1 MEFLFEKSLMGFC
14 THSIKI
20 VKTIGLILSFLATFL
35 LADLVAENTHDPE
48 EIKAKVAYVKIP
60 QLEDLENNPVYI
72 GQIIGVTYEL
82 LLFDAEFL
90 EAKIKDELDKTQI
103 ELLSKMPKWKKV
115 EKELFRATYYY
126 KIKGVKASIPPLEVS
141 AFSNKDKYIDYSIA
155 PKVTLQVTDLSKNSR
170 YANVM
175 AKDLQVLQY
184 KTKDYDDKNNIL
196 VVELAFKEANWE
208 DFHIKE
214 AIKQGFD
221 NASLNQIKAKEGS
234 VFYYC
239 VLPKTIQ
246 NLSFDYFSLSNRQFK
261 TLSFSTIP
269 TQDTTGIQSDLI
281 PKNNFLVFSNVALLA
296 LCVFF
301 LVLFFLVLFF
311 IFGRK
316 LIFLGLG
323 ILCLGFVLYHLL
335 FTQKSA
341 LLLAHK
347 KIRIL
352 PTQNS
357 TILGLSKNEMPI
369 KIVGSHGDYYK
380 ILTPHEQ
387 IGWVK
392 KDEVK

>member
-1 MEFLFEKSLMGFC
+1 MGFLFEKSLMSFFA
-14 THSIKI
+14 HPIKI
-20 VKTIGLILSFLATFL
+20 LKIISLILSFLVSF
-35 LADLVAENTHDPE
+35 LVAENANEPE

-72 GQIIGVTYEL
+72 GQIIGVTYDL

-90 EAKIKDELDKTQI
+90 EAKIKDGLDKTQI

-126 KIKGVKASIPPLEVS
+126 KIKGVKASIPSLEVS

-155 PKVTLQVTDLSKNSR
+155 PKVTLQVTDLSKNPR

-214 AIKQGFD
+214 ALKQGFD

-239 VLPKTIQ
+239 VLPKTLQ

-301 LVLFFLVLFF
+301 LVLFF

-323 ILCLGFVLYHLL
+323 ILCLGFVLYYLL

-341 LLLAHK
+341 ILLAHK

-369 KIVGSHGDYYK
+369 KILGSHDDYYK

>member
-1 MEFLFEKSLMGFC
+1 MGFLFEKSLMSFC
-14 THSIKI
+14 AHSIKI
-20 VKTIGLILSFLATFL
+20 IKVIGLILSFLAAF
-35 LADLVAENTHDPE
+35 LVAEDAHEPE

-60 QLEDLENNPVYI
+60 QLEDLENTPVYI
-72 GQIIGVTYEL
+72 GQTIGVTYDL

-90 EAKIKDELDKTQI
+90 EAKIKDGLDKTQI
-103 ELLSKMPKWKKV
+103 ELLNKMPKWKKV

-126 KIKGVKASIPPLEVS
+126 KIKGVKAIIPSLEVS
-141 AFSNKDKYIDYSIA
+141 AFSNKDKYIDHSIA
-155 PKVTLQVTDLSKNSR
+155 PKVALQVTDLSKNPR
-170 YANVM
+170 YAKIM
-175 AKDLQVLQY
+175 AKDLQVVQY

-196 VVELAFKEANWE
+196 VMELAFKEATWE

-239 VLPKTIQ
+239 VLPKTLQ

-261 TLSFSTIP
+261 TLSFSAIP

-301 LVLFFLVLFF
+301 LVLFF
-311 IFGRK
+311 IFGHK

-323 ILCLGFVLYHLL
+323 ILCLGFVLYNLL

-357 TILGLSKNEMPI
+357 TILGLSKDEMPI
-369 KIVGSHGDYYK
+369 KILGSHDDYYK

>member
-1 MEFLFEKSLMGFC
+1 MTFC

-20 VKTIGLILSFLATFL
+20 VKTIGLILSLLATFL
-35 LADLVAENTHDPE
+35 VADLVAENAHEPE
-48 EIKAKVAYVKIP
+48 EIKAKVVYVKIP
-60 QLEDLENNPVYI
+60 RLEDLENNPVYI
-72 GQIIGVTYEL
+72 GQIIGVTYDL

-103 ELLSKMPKWKKV
+103 ELLNKMPKWKKV

-126 KIKGVKASIPPLEVS
+126 KIKGIKASIPPLEVS

-155 PKVTLQVTDLSKNSR
+155 PKVTLQVTDLSKNPR

-196 VVELAFKEANWE
+196 VVELAFKEATWE

-214 AIKQGFD
+214 ALKQGFD

-281 PKNNFLVFSNVALLA
+281 PKNNFLVFSNVVLLA

-301 LVLFFLVLFF
+301 LVLFF
-311 IFGRK
+311 IFGCK
-316 LIFLGLG
+316 LIFLLLG
-323 ILCLGFVLYHLL
+323 ILCLGFVLYNLL

-369 KIVGSHGDYYK
+369 KILGSHDDYYK

>member
-1 MEFLFEKSLMGFC
+1 MTFC
-14 THSIKI
+14 TRSIKI
-20 VKTIGLILSFLATFL
+20 VKTIGLILSLLATF
-35 LADLVAENTHDPE
+35 LVAENTHDPE
-48 EIKAKVAYVKIP
+48 EIKAKVVYVKIP
-60 QLEDLENNPVYI
+60 RLEDLENNPVYI
-72 GQIIGVTYEL
+72 GQTIGVTYDL

-155 PKVTLQVTDLSKNSR
+155 PKVTLQVTDLSKNPR

-196 VVELAFKEANWE
+196 VVELAFKEATWE

-214 AIKQGFD
+214 ALKQGFD

-246 NLSFDYFSLSNRQFK
+246 NLSFDYFSLSNKQFK

-301 LVLFFLVLFF
+301 LVLFF

-316 LIFLGLG
+316 LIFLRLG

-369 KIVGSHGDYYK
+369 KILGSHDDYYK

>member
-1 MEFLFEKSLMGFC
+1 MGFLFEKSLMSFC
-14 THSIKI
+14 AHSIKI
-20 VKTIGLILSFLATFL
+20 LKIISLILSL
-35 LADLVAENTHDPE
+35 LVAFLVAEDAHEPE

-60 QLEDLENNPVYI
+60 QLEDLENTPVYI
-72 GQIIGVTYEL
+72 GQTIGVTYDL

-90 EAKIKDELDKTQI
+90 EAKIKDGLDKTQI

-126 KIKGVKASIPPLEVS
+126 KIKGIKAIIPSLEVS

-155 PKVTLQVTDLSKNSR
+155 PKVALQVTDLSKNPR

-175 AKDLQVLQY
+175 AKDLQVVQY

-196 VVELAFKEANWE
+196 VMELAFKEATWE

-239 VLPKTIQ
+239 VLPKTLQ

-261 TLSFSTIP
+261 TLSFSAIP

-301 LVLFFLVLFF
+301 LVLFF

-323 ILCLGFVLYHLL
+323 ILCLGFVLYNLL

-357 TILGLSKNEMPI
+357 TILGLSRDEMPI
-369 KIVGSHGDYYK
+369 KILGSHDDYYK

>member
-1 MEFLFEKSLMGFC
+1 MGFLFEKSLMSFC
-14 THSIKI
+14 AHSIKI
-20 VKTIGLILSFLATFL
+20 IKVIGLILSFLAAF
-35 LADLVAENTHDPE
+35 LVAEDAHEPE

-72 GQIIGVTYEL
+72 GQIIGVTYDL

-90 EAKIKDELDKTQI
+90 EAKIKDGLDKTQI

-126 KIKGVKASIPPLEVS
+126 KIKGIRASIPSLEVS
-141 AFSNKDKYIDYSIA
+141 AFSNKDKYIDHSIA
-155 PKVTLQVTDLSKNSR
+155 PKVALQVTDLSKNPR

-175 AKDLQVLQY
+175 AKDLQVVQY

-196 VVELAFKEANWE
+196 VMEIAFKEATWE
-208 DFHIKE
+208 DFRIKE

-239 VLPKTIQ
+239 VLPKTLQ

-261 TLSFSTIP
+261 TLSFSAIP

-301 LVLFFLVLFF
+301 LVLFF

-323 ILCLGFVLYHLL
+323 ILCLGFVLYNLL

-357 TILGLSKNEMPI
+357 TILGLSKDEMPI
-369 KIVGSHGDYYK
+369 KILGSHDDYYK

>member
-1 MEFLFEKSLMGFC
+1 MGFLFEKSLMSFC
-14 THSIKI
+14 AHSIKI
-20 VKTIGLILSFLATFL
+20 LKIISLILSL
-35 LADLVAENTHDPE
+35 LAAFLVAEDAHEPE

-72 GQIIGVTYEL
+72 GQTIGVTYDL

-90 EAKIKDELDKTQI
+90 EAKIKDGLDKTQI
-103 ELLSKMPKWKKV
+103 ELLNKMPKWKKV

-126 KIKGVKASIPPLEVS
+126 KIKGVKAIIPSLEVS
-141 AFSNKDKYIDYSIA
+141 AFSNKDKYIDHSIA
-155 PKVTLQVTDLSKNSR
+155 PKVALQVTDLSKNPR

-175 AKDLQVLQY
+175 AKDLQVVQY

-196 VVELAFKEANWE
+196 VMELAFKEANWE
-208 DFHIKE
+208 DFHVKE
-214 AIKQGFD
+214 ALKQGFD

-239 VLPKTIQ
+239 VLPKTLQ
-246 NLSFDYFSLSNRQFK
+246 SLSFDYFSLSNRQFK
-261 TLSFSTIP
+261 TLSFSAIP

-296 LCVFF
+296 LCV
-301 LVLFFLVLFF
+301 FFLVLFF

-369 KIVGSHGDYYK
+369 KILGSHDDYYK

>member
-1 MEFLFEKSLMGFC
+1 MGFLFEKSLMSFFA
-14 THSIKI
+14 HPIKI
-20 VKTIGLILSFLATFL
+20 LKTISLILSFLVSF
-35 LADLVAENTHDPE
+35 LVAENAHEPE

-72 GQIIGVTYEL
+72 GQTIGVTYDL

-90 EAKIKDELDKTQI
+90 EAKIKDGLDKTQI
-103 ELLSKMPKWKKV
+103 ELLNKMPKWKKV

-126 KIKGVKASIPPLEVS
+126 KIKGVKAIIPSLEVS
-141 AFSNKDKYIDYSIA
+141 AFSNKDKYIDHSIA
-155 PKVTLQVTDLSKNSR
+155 PKVTLQVTDLSKNPR

-214 AIKQGFD
+214 ALKQGFD

-246 NLSFDYFSLSNRQFK
+246 NLSFDYFSLSDRQFK

-269 TQDTTGIQSDLI
+269 TQDATGIQSDLI
-281 PKNNFLVFSNVALLA
+281 PKNNFLVFSNMALLA
-296 LCVFF
+296 LCV
-301 LVLFFLVLFF
+301 FFLVLFF

-341 LLLAHK
+341 ILLTHK

-357 TILGLSKNEMPI
+357 TILGLSKNEIPI
-369 KIVGSHGDYYK
+369 KILGSHDDYYK

>member
-1 MEFLFEKSLMGFC
+1 MTFC

-20 VKTIGLILSFLATFL
+20 VKTISLILSFLATFL
-35 LADLVAENTHDPE
+35 VADLVAENTHDPE
-48 EIKAKVAYVKIP
+48 EIKAKVVYVKIP
-60 QLEDLENNPVYI
+60 RLEDLENNPVYI
-72 GQIIGVTYEL
+72 GQIIGVTYDL

-126 KIKGVKASIPPLEVS
+126 KIKGIKASIPPLEVS

-155 PKVTLQVTDLSKNSR
+155 PKVTLQVTDLSKNPR

-196 VVELAFKEANWE
+196 VVELAFKEATWE

-214 AIKQGFD
+214 ALKQGFD

-301 LVLFFLVLFF
+301 LVLFF

-323 ILCLGFVLYHLL
+323 ILCLGFVLYNLL

-369 KIVGSHGDYYK
+369 KILGSHDDYYK

>member
-1 MEFLFEKSLMGFC
+1 MGFLFEKSLMSFC

-20 VKTIGLILSFLATFL
+20 LKVIGLILSFLAAF
-35 LADLVAENTHDPE
+35 LVAEDAHEPE

-60 QLEDLENNPVYI
+60 QLEDLENTPVYI
-72 GQIIGVTYEL
+72 GQTIGVTYDL

-90 EAKIKDELDKTQI
+90 EAKIKDGLDKTQI

-126 KIKGVKASIPPLEVS
+126 KIKGIKAIIPSLEVS

-155 PKVTLQVTDLSKNSR
+155 PKVALQVTDLSKNPR

-175 AKDLQVLQY
+175 AKDLQVVQY

-196 VVELAFKEANWE
+196 VMELAFKEANWE
-208 DFHIKE
+208 DFHVKE

-239 VLPKTIQ
+239 VLPKTLQ

-261 TLSFSTIP
+261 TLSFSAIP

-301 LVLFFLVLFF
+301 LVLFF

-323 ILCLGFVLYHLL
+323 VLCLGFVLYNLL

-357 TILGLSKNEMPI
+357 TILGLSKDEMPI
-369 KIVGSHGDYYK
+369 KILGSHDDYYK

>member
-1 MEFLFEKSLMGFC
+1 MGFLFEKSLMSFC

-20 VKTIGLILSFLATFL
+20 IKVIGLILSLLVTF
-35 LADLVAENTHDPE
+35 LVAENANEPE
-48 EIKAKVAYVKIP
+48 EIKAKVAYVKTP

-72 GQIIGVTYEL
+72 GQIIGVTYDL

-90 EAKIKDELDKTQI
+90 EAKIKDGWDKTQI
-103 ELLSKMPKWKKV
+103 ELLNKMPKWKKV

-126 KIKGVKASIPPLEVS
+126 KIKGVKAIIPSLEVS
-141 AFSNKDKYIDYSIA
+141 AFSNKDKYIDHSIA
-155 PKVTLQVTDLSKNSR
+155 PKVILQVTDLSKNPR

-175 AKDLQVLQY
+175 AKDLQVVQY

-196 VVELAFKEANWE
+196 VMEIAFKEATWE

-239 VLPKTIQ
+239 VLPKTLQ

-261 TLSFSTIP
+261 TLSFSAIP

-301 LVLFFLVLFF
+301 LVLFF

-341 LLLAHK
+341 ILLAHK

-369 KIVGSHGDYYK
+369 KILGSHDDYYK

>member
-1 MEFLFEKSLMGFC
+1 MGFLFEKSLMSFC
-14 THSIKI
+14 AHSIKI
-20 VKTIGLILSFLATFL
+20 LKIISLILSL
-35 LADLVAENTHDPE
+35 LVAFLVAEDAHEPE

-60 QLEDLENNPVYI
+60 QLEDLENTPVYI
-72 GQIIGVTYEL
+72 GQTIGVTYDL

-90 EAKIKDELDKTQI
+90 EAKIKDGLDKTQI

-126 KIKGVKASIPPLEVS
+126 KIKGIRASIPSLEVS
-141 AFSNKDKYIDYSIA
+141 AFSNKDKYIDHSIA
-155 PKVTLQVTDLSKNSR
+155 PKVALQVTDLSKNPR

-175 AKDLQVLQY
+175 AKDLQVVQY

-196 VVELAFKEANWE
+196 VMELAFKEANWE

-239 VLPKTIQ
+239 VLPKTLQ

-261 TLSFSTIP
+261 TLSFSAIP

-301 LVLFFLVLFF
+301 LVLFF
-311 IFGRK
+311 IFGHK

-323 ILCLGFVLYHLL
+323 VLCLGFVLYNLL

-357 TILGLSKNEMPI
+357 TILGLSRDEMPI
-369 KIVGSHGDYYK
+369 KILGSHDDYYK

>member
-1 MEFLFEKSLMGFC
+1 MTFC

-20 VKTIGLILSFLATFL
+20 VKTIGLILSLLATFL
-35 LADLVAENTHDPE
+35 VADLVAENANESE
-48 EIKAKVAYVKIP
+48 EIKAKVVYVKIP
-60 QLEDLENNPVYI
+60 RLEDLENNPVYI
-72 GQIIGVTYEL
+72 GQTIGVTYDL

-126 KIKGVKASIPPLEVS
+126 KIKGIKASIPPLEVS

-155 PKVTLQVTDLSKNSR
+155 PKVTLQVTDLSKNPR

-214 AIKQGFD
+214 ALKQGFD

-269 TQDTTGIQSDLI
+269 TQDNTGIQSDLI

-301 LVLFFLVLFF
+301 LVLFF
-311 IFGRK
+311 IFGHK

-323 ILCLGFVLYHLL
+323 ILCLGFVLYNLL

-341 LLLAHK
+341 LLLAHQ

-369 KIVGSHGDYYK
+369 KILGSHDDYYK

>member
-1 MEFLFEKSLMGFC
+1 MGFLFEKSLMSFC
-14 THSIKI
+14 AHSIKI
-20 VKTIGLILSFLATFL
+20 LRIISLILSFLAGF
-35 LADLVAENTHDPE
+35 LVAENTSEPE

-72 GQIIGVTYEL
+72 GQIIGVTYDL

-90 EAKIKDELDKTQI
+90 EAKIKDGLDKTQI
-103 ELLSKMPKWKKV
+103 ELLNKMPKWKKV

-126 KIKGVKASIPPLEVS
+126 KIKGIKASIPSLEVS
-141 AFSNKDKYIDYSIA
+141 AFSNKDKYIDHSIA
-155 PKVTLQVTDLSKNSR
+155 PKVALQVTDLSKNPR

-196 VVELAFKEANWE
+196 VMELAFKEATWE

-281 PKNNFLVFSNVALLA
+281 PKNNFLVFSNVVLLA

-301 LVLFFLVLFF
+301 LVLFF
-311 IFGRK
+311 IFGHK

-323 ILCLGFVLYHLL
+323 ILCLGFVLYNLL

-357 TILGLSKNEMPI
+357 TILGLSKDEMPI
-369 KIVGSHGDYYK
+369 TILGSHDDYYK

>member
-1 MEFLFEKSLMGFC
+1 MGFLFEKSLMTFC
-14 THSIKI
+14 AHPIKI

-35 LADLVAENTHDPE
+35 VADLVAENANESE
-48 EIKAKVAYVKIP
+48 EIKAKVVYVKIP

-72 GQIIGVTYEL
+72 GQTIGVTYDL
-82 LLFDAEFL
+82 LLFDADFL

-126 KIKGVKASIPPLEVS
+126 KIKGIKASIPPLEVS
-141 AFSNKDKYIDYSIA
+141 AFSNKDKYIDHSIA
-155 PKVTLQVTDLSKNSR
+155 PKVTLQVTDLSKNPR
-170 YANVM
+170 YANIM

-196 VVELAFKEANWE
+196 VVELAFREANWE

-214 AIKQGFD
+214 ALKQGFD

-281 PKNNFLVFSNVALLA
+281 PKNNFLVFSNVVLLA
-296 LCVFF
+296 LCV
-301 LVLFFLVLFF
+301 FFLVLFF

-323 ILCLGFVLYHLL
+323 ILCLGFVLYNLL

-341 LLLAHK
+341 LLLAHQ

-369 KIVGSHGDYYK
+369 KILGSHDDYYK

>member
-1 MEFLFEKSLMGFC
+1 MGFLFEKSLMSFFA
-14 THSIKI
+14 HSIKTLKI
-20 VKTIGLILSFLATFL
+20 IGLILSFLVGF
-35 LADLVAENTHDPE
+35 LVAENTSEPE

-72 GQIIGVTYEL
+72 GQIIGVTYDL

-90 EAKIKDELDKTQI
+90 EAKIKDGLDKTQI
-103 ELLSKMPKWKKV
+103 ELLNKMPKWKKV

-126 KIKGVKASIPPLEVS
+126 KIKGIKAIIPSLEVS
-141 AFSNKDKYIDYSIA
+141 AFSNKDKYIDHSIA
-155 PKVTLQVTDLSKNSR
+155 PKVALQVTDLSKNPR

-175 AKDLQVLQY
+175 AKDLQVVQY

-196 VVELAFKEANWE
+196 VVELAFKEATWE
-208 DFHIKE
+208 DFRIKE
-214 AIKQGFD
+214 ALKQGFD
-221 NASLNQIKAKEGS
+221 NASLSQIKAKEGS

-269 TQDTTGIQSDLI
+269 TQDNTGIQSDLI
-281 PKNNFLVFSNVALLA
+281 PKNNFLVFSNVVALLA
-296 LCVFF
+296 LCV
-301 LVLFFLVLFF
+301 FFLVLFF

-369 KIVGSHGDYYK
+369 KILGSHDDYYK

>member
-1 MEFLFEKSLMGFC
+1 MGFLFEKSLMSFFA
-14 THSIKI
+14 HSIKTLKI
-20 VKTIGLILSFLATFL
+20 ISLILSFLVGF
-35 LADLVAENTHDPE
+35 LVAENTSEPE

-72 GQIIGVTYEL
+72 GQIIGVTYDL

-90 EAKIKDELDKTQI
+90 EAKIKDGWDKTQI

-126 KIKGVKASIPPLEVS
+126 KIKGIKAIIPSLEVS
-141 AFSNKDKYIDYSIA
+141 AFSNKDKYIDHSIA
-155 PKVTLQVTDLSKNSR
+155 PKVILQVTDLSKNPR

-175 AKDLQVLQY
+175 AKDLQVVQY

-196 VVELAFKEANWE
+196 VMELAFKEATWE

-261 TLSFSTIP
+261 TLSFSAIP

-296 LCVFF
+296 LCV
-301 LVLFFLVLFF
+301 FFLVLFF

-369 KIVGSHGDYYK
+369 KILGSHDDYYK

>member
-1 MEFLFEKSLMGFC
+1 MGFLFEKSLMSFC

-20 VKTIGLILSFLATFL
+20 IKVTGLILSFLVAF
-35 LADLVAENTHDPE
+35 LVAEDAHEPE

-72 GQIIGVTYEL
+72 GQIIGVTYDL

-90 EAKIKDELDKTQI
+90 EAKIKDGWDKTQI

-126 KIKGVKASIPPLEVS
+126 KIKGVKASIPSLEVS
-141 AFSNKDKYIDYSIA
+141 AFSNKDKYIDHSIA
-155 PKVTLQVTDLSKNSR
+155 PKVILQVTDLSKNPR

-196 VVELAFKEANWE
+196 VVELAFKEATWE

-246 NLSFDYFSLSNRQFK
+246 NLSFDYFSLSNKQFK

-301 LVLFFLVLFF
+301 LVLFF

-341 LLLAHK
+341 ILLAHK

-369 KIVGSHGDYYK
+369 KILGSHDDYYK

>member
-1 MEFLFEKSLMGFC
+1 MGFLFEKSLMSFC
-14 THSIKI
+14 AHSIKI
-20 VKTIGLILSFLATFL
+20 LRIISLILSFLAGF
-35 LADLVAENTHDPE
+35 LVAEDAHEPE

-72 GQIIGVTYEL
+72 GQIIGVTYDL

-90 EAKIKDELDKTQI
+90 EAKIKDGLDKTQI

-126 KIKGVKASIPPLEVS
+126 KIKGMKASIPSLEVS
-141 AFSNKDKYIDYSIA
+141 AFSNKDKYVDHSIA
-155 PKVTLQVTDLSKNSR
+155 PKVALQVTDLSKNPR
-170 YANVM
+170 YAKIM
-175 AKDLQVLQY
+175 AKDLQVVQY

-196 VVELAFKEANWE
+196 VMEIAFKEATWE

-246 NLSFDYFSLSNRQFK
+246 NLSFDYFSLSNKQFK
-261 TLSFSTIP
+261 TLSFSAIP
-269 TQDTTGIQSDLI
+269 TQDTTDIQSDLI

-301 LVLFFLVLFF
+301 LVLFF

-323 ILCLGFVLYHLL
+323 VLCLGFVLYHLL

-369 KIVGSHGDYYK
+369 KILGSHDDYYK

>member
-1 MEFLFEKSLMGFC
+1 MGFLFEKSLMTFC
-14 THSIKI
+14 AYSIKI
-20 VKTIGLILSFLATFL
+20 VKTIGLILSFLAAFL
-35 LADLVAENTHDPE
+35 VADLVAENTHDPE
-48 EIKAKVAYVKIP
+48 EIKAKVVYVKIP
-60 QLEDLENNPVYI
+60 RLEDLENNPVYI
-72 GQIIGVTYEL
+72 GQIIGVTYDL

-126 KIKGVKASIPPLEVS
+126 KIKGIKASIPPLEVS

-155 PKVTLQVTDLSKNSR
+155 PKVTLQVTDLSKNPR

-214 AIKQGFD
+214 ALKQGFD
-221 NASLNQIKAKEGS
+221 NASLSQIKAKEGS

-281 PKNNFLVFSNVALLA
+281 PKNNFLVFSNVALIA
-296 LCVFF
+296 LCV
-301 LVLFFLVLFF
+301 FFLVLFF

-323 ILCLGFVLYHLL
+323 ILCLGFVLYNLL

-369 KIVGSHGDYYK
+369 KILGSHDDYYK

>member
-1 MEFLFEKSLMGFC
+1 MIFC
-14 THSIKI
+14 TRSIKI
-20 VKTIGLILSFLATFL
+20 VKTIGLILSLLATFL
-35 LADLVAENTHDPE
+35 VADLVAENTHDPE
-48 EIKAKVAYVKIP
+48 EIKAKVVYVKIP

-72 GQIIGVTYEL
+72 GQTIGVTYDL

-126 KIKGVKASIPPLEVS
+126 KIKGIKASIPSLEVS

-155 PKVTLQVTDLSKNSR
+155 PKVTLQVTDLSKNPR

-214 AIKQGFD
+214 ALKQGFD

-246 NLSFDYFSLSNRQFK
+246 NLSFDYFSLSDRQFK
-261 TLSFSTIP
+261 ALSFSTIP

-301 LVLFFLVLFF
+301 LVLFF

-323 ILCLGFVLYHLL
+323 ILCLGFVLYNLL

-341 LLLAHK
+341 LLLAHQ

-369 KIVGSHGDYYK
+369 KILGSHDDYYK

>member
-1 MEFLFEKSLMGFC
+1 M
-14 THSIKI
+14 
-20 VKTIGLILSFLATFL
+20 KTITIVSLILSL
-35 LADLVAENTHDPE
+35 LVSFLVAENTSESE
-48 EIKAKVAYVKIP
+48 EIKAKVVYVKIP

-72 GQIIGVTYEL
+72 GQIIGVTYDL

-90 EAKIKDELDKTQI
+90 EAKIKDGLDKTQI
-103 ELLSKMPKWKKV
+103 ELLNKMPKWKKV

-126 KIKGVKASIPPLEVS
+126 KIKGVKAIIPSLEVS
-141 AFSNKDKYIDYSIA
+141 AFSNKDKYIDHSIA
-155 PKVTLQVTDLSKNSR
+155 PKVTLQVTDLSKNPR

-196 VVELAFKEANWE
+196 VMELAFKEATWE

-261 TLSFSTIP
+261 TLSFSAIP

-301 LVLFFLVLFF
+301 LVLFF
-311 IFGRK
+311 IFGCK

-323 ILCLGFVLYHLL
+323 ILCLGFVLYYLL

-369 KIVGSHGDYYK
+369 KILGSHDDYYK

>member
-1 MEFLFEKSLMGFC
+1 MGFLFEKSLMSFFA
-14 THSIKI
+14 HSIKTLKI
-20 VKTIGLILSFLATFL
+20 ISLILSFWVSF
-35 LADLVAENTHDPE
+35 LVAENANEPE
-48 EIKAKVAYVKIP
+48 EIKAKVVYVKIP

-72 GQIIGVTYEL
+72 GQMIGVTYDL

-90 EAKIKDELDKTQI
+90 EAKIKDGLDKTQI
-103 ELLSKMPKWKKV
+103 ELLNKMPKWKKV

-126 KIKGVKASIPPLEVS
+126 KIKGVKAIIPSLEVS
-141 AFSNKDKYIDYSIA
+141 AFSNKDKYIDHSIA
-155 PKVTLQVTDLSKNSR
+155 PKVTLQVTDLSKNPR

-175 AKDLQVLQY
+175 AKDLQVVQY

-196 VVELAFKEANWE
+196 VMELAFKEATWE

-239 VLPKTIQ
+239 VLPKTLQ

-261 TLSFSTIP
+261 TLSFSAIP

-301 LVLFFLVLFF
+301 LVLFF
-311 IFGRK
+311 IFGHK

-369 KIVGSHGDYYK
+369 KILGSHDDYYK

>member
-1 MEFLFEKSLMGFC
+1 MGFLFEKSLMSFFA
-14 THSIKI
+14 HPIKI
-20 VKTIGLILSFLATFL
+20 LKITSLILSL
-35 LADLVAENTHDPE
+35 LVSFLVAENANEPE
-48 EIKAKVAYVKIP
+48 EIKAKVVYVKIP

-72 GQIIGVTYEL
+72 GQIIGVTYDL

-90 EAKIKDELDKTQI
+90 EAKIKDGLDKTQI

-126 KIKGVKASIPPLEVS
+126 KIKGMKASIPPLEVS
-141 AFSNKDKYIDYSIA
+141 AFSNKDKYIDHSIA
-155 PKVTLQVTDLSKNSR
+155 PKVILQVTDLSKNPR
-170 YANVM
+170 YANIM
-175 AKDLQVLQY
+175 AKDLQVVQY

-196 VVELAFKEANWE
+196 VMEIAFKEATWE

-239 VLPKTIQ
+239 VLPKTLQ

-261 TLSFSTIP
+261 TLSFSAIP

-296 LCVFF
+296 LCV
-301 LVLFFLVLFF
+301 FFLVLFF

-369 KIVGSHGDYYK
+369 KILGSHDDYYK

>member
-1 MEFLFEKSLMGFC
+1 M
-14 THSIKI
+14 
-20 VKTIGLILSFLATFL
+20 
-35 LADLVAENTHDPE
+35 VAEDAHEPE

-60 QLEDLENNPVYI
+60 QLEDLENTPVYI
-72 GQIIGVTYEL
+72 GQTIGVTYDL

-90 EAKIKDELDKTQI
+90 EAKIKDGLDKTQI
-103 ELLSKMPKWKKV
+103 ELLNKMPKWKKV

-126 KIKGVKASIPPLEVS
+126 KIKGIKAIIPSLEVS

-155 PKVTLQVTDLSKNSR
+155 PKVALQVTDLSKNPR

-175 AKDLQVLQY
+175 AKDLQVVQY

-196 VVELAFKEANWE
+196 VMELAFKEANWE
-208 DFHIKE
+208 DFNIKE

-239 VLPKTIQ
+239 VLPKTLQ

-261 TLSFSTIP
+261 TLSFSAIP

-301 LVLFFLVLFF
+301 LVLFF

-323 ILCLGFVLYHLL
+323 VLCLGFVLYNLL

-357 TILGLSKNEMPI
+357 TILGLSKDEMPI
-369 KIVGSHGDYYK
+369 KILGSHDDYYK

>member
-1 MEFLFEKSLMGFC
+1 MGFLFEKSLMSFFA
-14 THSIKI
+14 HPIKI
-20 VKTIGLILSFLATFL
+20 VKTVSLILSFLAGF
-35 LADLVAENTHDPE
+35 LVAENAHEPE

-72 GQIIGVTYEL
+72 GQIIGVTYDL

-90 EAKIKDELDKTQI
+90 EAKIKDGLDKTQI
-103 ELLSKMPKWKKV
+103 ELLNKMPKWKKV

-126 KIKGVKASIPPLEVS
+126 KIKGIKASIPSLEVS
-141 AFSNKDKYIDYSIA
+141 AFSNKDKYIDHSIA
-155 PKVTLQVTDLSKNSR
+155 PKVALQVTDLSKNPR

-175 AKDLQVLQY
+175 AKDLQVVQY

-196 VVELAFKEANWE
+196 VMEIAFKEATWE

-239 VLPKTIQ
+239 VLPKTLQ

-301 LVLFFLVLFF
+301 LVLFF

-323 ILCLGFVLYHLL
+323 VLCLGFVLYHLL

-369 KIVGSHGDYYK
+369 KILGSHDDYYK

>member
-1 MEFLFEKSLMGFC
+1 MGFLFEKSLMIFFA
-14 THSIKI
+14 HSIKTLKI
-20 VKTIGLILSFLATFL
+20 ISLILSFWVGF
-35 LADLVAENTHDPE
+35 LVAEDAHEPE

-72 GQIIGVTYEL
+72 GQIIGVTYDL

-90 EAKIKDELDKTQI
+90 EAKIKDGLDKTQI
-103 ELLSKMPKWKKV
+103 ELLNKMPKWKKV

-126 KIKGVKASIPPLEVS
+126 KIKGIKASIPPLEVS
-141 AFSNKDKYIDYSIA
+141 AFSNKDKYIDHSIA
-155 PKVTLQVTDLSKNSR
+155 PKVALQVTDLSKNPC

-175 AKDLQVLQY
+175 AKDLQVVQY

-196 VVELAFKEANWE
+196 VMELAFKEANWE

-239 VLPKTIQ
+239 VLPKTLQ

-261 TLSFSTIP
+261 TLSFSAIP

-301 LVLFFLVLFF
+301 LVLFF

-323 ILCLGFVLYHLL
+323 ILCLGFVLYNLL

-357 TILGLSKNEMPI
+357 TILGLSKDEMPI
-369 KIVGSHGDYYK
+369 KILGSHDDYYK

>member
-1 MEFLFEKSLMGFC
+1 MGFLFEKSLMSFC
-14 THSIKI
+14 AHSIKI
-20 VKTIGLILSFLATFL
+20 IKVIGLILSFLAAF
-35 LADLVAENTHDPE
+35 LVAEDAHEPE

-60 QLEDLENNPVYI
+60 QLEDLENTPVYI
-72 GQIIGVTYEL
+72 GQTIGVTYDL

-90 EAKIKDELDKTQI
+90 EAKIKDGLDKTQI
-103 ELLSKMPKWKKV
+103 ELLNKMPKWKKV
-115 EKELFRATYYY
+115 EQELFRATYYY
-126 KIKGVKASIPPLEVS
+126 KIKGIRASIPSLEVS

-155 PKVTLQVTDLSKNSR
+155 PKVALQVTDLSKNPR

-175 AKDLQVLQY
+175 AKDLQVVQY

-196 VVELAFKEANWE
+196 VMELAFKEANWE

-214 AIKQGFD
+214 ALKQGFD

-239 VLPKTIQ
+239 VLPKTLQ
-246 NLSFDYFSLSNRQFK
+246 SLSFDYFSLSNRQFK
-261 TLSFSTIP
+261 TLSFSAIP

-301 LVLFFLVLFF
+301 LALFF

-323 ILCLGFVLYHLL
+323 ILCLGFVLYNLL

-341 LLLAHK
+341 ILLAHK

-357 TILGLSKNEMPI
+357 TILGLSKDEMPI
-369 KIVGSHGDYYK
+369 KILGSHDDYYK

>member
-1 MEFLFEKSLMGFC
+1 MGFLFEKSLMGFC
-14 THSIKI
+14 AHSIKI
-20 VKTIGLILSFLATFL
+20 VKTIGLILSLLATFL
-35 LADLVAENTHDPE
+35 VADLVAENTHDPE

-72 GQIIGVTYEL
+72 GQIIGVTYDL

-90 EAKIKDELDKTQI
+90 EARIKDRLDKTQI

-126 KIKGVKASIPPLEVS
+126 KIRGMKASIPPLEVS
-141 AFSNKDKYIDYSIA
+141 AFSNKDKYIDHSIA
-155 PKVTLQVTDLSKNSR
+155 PKVTLQVTDLSKNPR

-246 NLSFDYFSLSNRQFK
+246 NLSFDYFSLSNKQFK

-301 LVLFFLVLFF
+301 LVLFF
-311 IFGRK
+311 IFGHK

-357 TILGLSKNEMPI
+357 TILGLSKDEMPI
-369 KIVGSHGDYYK
+369 KILGSHDDYYK

-392 KDEVK
+392 KDEIK

>member
-1 MEFLFEKSLMGFC
+1 MGFLFEKSLMGFC
-14 THSIKI
+14 AHSIKI
-20 VKTIGLILSFLATFL
+20 VKTIGLILSLLATFL
-35 LADLVAENTHDPE
+35 VADLVAENTHDPE

-72 GQIIGVTYEL
+72 GQIIGVTYDL

-90 EAKIKDELDKTQI
+90 EAKIKDGLDKTQI

-126 KIKGVKASIPPLEVS
+126 KIKGIRASIPSLEVS
-141 AFSNKDKYIDYSIA
+141 AFSNKDKYIDHSIA
-155 PKVTLQVTDLSKNSR
+155 PKVALQVTDLSKNPR

-175 AKDLQVLQY
+175 AKDLQVVQY

-196 VVELAFKEANWE
+196 VMELAFKEANWE

-261 TLSFSTIP
+261 TLSFSAIP

-296 LCVFF
+296 LCV
-301 LVLFFLVLFF
+301 FFLVLFF

-369 KIVGSHGDYYK
+369 KILGSHDDYYK

>member
-1 MEFLFEKSLMGFC
+1 M
-14 THSIKI
+14 
-20 VKTIGLILSFLATFL
+20 KTITTISLILSFLVSFWTSF
-35 LADLVAENTHDPE
+35 LVAEDAHEPE

-60 QLEDLENNPVYI
+60 QLEDLENTPVYI
-72 GQIIGVTYEL
+72 GQIIGVTYDL

-90 EAKIKDELDKTQI
+90 EAKIKDGWDKTQI
-103 ELLSKMPKWKKV
+103 ELLNKMPKWKKV
-115 EKELFRATYYY
+115 EQELFRATYYY
-126 KIKGVKASIPPLEVS
+126 KIKGIRASIPSLEVS
-141 AFSNKDKYIDYSIA
+141 AFSNKDKYIDHSIA
-155 PKVTLQVTDLSKNSR
+155 PKVALQVTDLSKNPR

-175 AKDLQVLQY
+175 AKDLQVVQY

-196 VVELAFKEANWE
+196 VMELAFKEATWE

-239 VLPKTIQ
+239 VLPKTLQ

-261 TLSFSTIP
+261 TLSFSAIP

-301 LVLFFLVLFF
+301 LALFF

-316 LIFLGLG
+316 LLFLGLG

-357 TILGLSKNEMPI
+357 TILGLSKDEMPI
-369 KIVGSHGDYYK
+369 KILGSHDDYYK

>member
-1 MEFLFEKSLMGFC
+1 MTFC
-14 THSIKI
+14 TRSIKI
-20 VKTIGLILSFLATFL
+20 VKTIGLILSLLATFL
-35 LADLVAENTHDPE
+35 VADLVAENTHDPE
-48 EIKAKVAYVKIP
+48 EIKAKVVYVKIP
-60 QLEDLENNPVYI
+60 RLEDLENNPVYI
-72 GQIIGVTYEL
+72 GQTIGVTYDL

-126 KIKGVKASIPPLEVS
+126 KIKGVKASIPSLEVS

-155 PKVTLQVTDLSKNSR
+155 PKVTLQVTDLSKNPR

-196 VVELAFKEANWE
+196 VVELTFKEATWE

-214 AIKQGFD
+214 ALKQGFD

-301 LVLFFLVLFF
+301 LVLFF

-323 ILCLGFVLYHLL
+323 ILCLGFVLYNLL

-369 KIVGSHGDYYK
+369 KILGSHDDYYK

>member
-1 MEFLFEKSLMGFC
+1 MGFLFEKSLMIFC

-20 VKTIGLILSFLATFL
+20 VKTIGLILSLLATFL
-35 LADLVAENTHDPE
+35 VADLVAENTHDPE
-48 EIKAKVAYVKIP
+48 EIKAKVVYVKIP
-60 QLEDLENNPVYI
+60 RLEDLENNPVYI
-72 GQIIGVTYEL
+72 GQTIGVTYDL

-126 KIKGVKASIPPLEVS
+126 KIKGIKASIPPLEVS

-155 PKVTLQVTDLSKNSR
+155 PKVTLQVTDLSKNPR

-214 AIKQGFD
+214 ALKQGFD

-301 LVLFFLVLFF
+301 LVLFF

-323 ILCLGFVLYHLL
+323 ILCLGFVLYNLL

-369 KIVGSHGDYYK
+369 KILGSHDDYYK

>member
-1 MEFLFEKSLMGFC
+1 MGFLFEKSLMTFC
-14 THSIKI
+14 AHSIKI

-35 LADLVAENTHDPE
+35 VADLVAENTHDPE
-48 EIKAKVAYVKIP
+48 EIKAKVVYVKIP
-60 QLEDLENNPVYI
+60 RLEDLENNPVYI
-72 GQIIGVTYEL
+72 GQTIGVTYDL

-126 KIKGVKASIPPLEVS
+126 KIKGIKASIPSLEVS

-155 PKVTLQVTDLSKNSR
+155 PKVTLQVTDLSKNPR

-214 AIKQGFD
+214 ALKQGFD

-246 NLSFDYFSLSNRQFK
+246 NLSFDYFSLSDRQFK
-261 TLSFSTIP
+261 ALSFSTIP

-281 PKNNFLVFSNVALLA
+281 PKNNFLVFSNVALVALLA
-296 LCVFF
+296 LCV
-301 LVLFFLVLFF
+301 FFLVLFF

-323 ILCLGFVLYHLL
+323 ILCLGFVLYNLL

-369 KIVGSHGDYYK
+369 KILGSHDDYYK

>member
-1 MEFLFEKSLMGFC
+1 MGFLFEKSLMGFC

-20 VKTIGLILSFLATFL
+20 LRIISLILSFLVAF
-35 LADLVAENTHDPE
+35 LVAEDAHEPE

-60 QLEDLENNPVYI
+60 QLEVLENTPVYI
-72 GQIIGVTYEL
+72 GQTIGVTYDL

-90 EAKIKDELDKTQI
+90 EAKIKDGLDKTQI
-103 ELLSKMPKWKKV
+103 ELLNKMPKWKKV

-126 KIKGVKASIPPLEVS
+126 KIKGIRASIPSLEVS

-155 PKVTLQVTDLSKNSR
+155 PKVALQVTDLSKNPR

-175 AKDLQVLQY
+175 AKDLQVVQY

-196 VVELAFKEANWE
+196 VMELAFKEANWE
-208 DFHIKE
+208 DFHVKE

-239 VLPKTIQ
+239 VLPKTLQ
-246 NLSFDYFSLSNRQFK
+246 SLSFDYFSLSNRQFK
-261 TLSFSTIP
+261 TLSFSAIP

-281 PKNNFLVFSNVALLA
+281 PKNNFLVFSNMALLA

-301 LVLFFLVLFF
+301 LVLFF
-311 IFGRK
+311 IFGHK

-341 LLLAHK
+341 ILLAHK

-357 TILGLSKNEMPI
+357 TILGLSKDEMPI
-369 KIVGSHGDYYK
+369 KILGSHDDYYK

>member
-1 MEFLFEKSLMGFC
+1 MGFLFEKSLMSFFA
-14 THSIKI
+14 HPIKI
-20 VKTIGLILSFLATFL
+20 LKIISLILSFLISF
-35 LADLVAENTHDPE
+35 LVAENANEPE

-72 GQIIGVTYEL
+72 GQIIGVTYDL

-90 EAKIKDELDKTQI
+90 EAKIKDGWDKTQI

-126 KIKGVKASIPPLEVS
+126 KIKGIKAIIPSLEVS
-141 AFSNKDKYIDYSIA
+141 AFSNKDKYIDHSIA
-155 PKVTLQVTDLSKNSR
+155 PKVALQVTDLSKNPR

-196 VVELAFKEANWE
+196 VMELAFKEATWE

-239 VLPKTIQ
+239 VLPKTLQ
-246 NLSFDYFSLSNRQFK
+246 NLSFDYFSLSNKQFK

-296 LCVFF
+296 LCV
-301 LVLFFLVLFF
+301 FFLVLFF

-369 KIVGSHGDYYK
+369 KILGSHDDYYK

>member
-1 MEFLFEKSLMGFC
+1 MGFLFEKSLMSFC

-20 VKTIGLILSFLATFL
+20 LKIISLILSL
-35 LADLVAENTHDPE
+35 LVAFLVAEDAHEPE

-60 QLEDLENNPVYI
+60 QLEVLENTPVYI
-72 GQIIGVTYEL
+72 GQTIGVTYDL

-90 EAKIKDELDKTQI
+90 EAKIKDGLDKTQI

-126 KIKGVKASIPPLEVS
+126 KIKGIKAIIPSLEVS

-155 PKVTLQVTDLSKNSR
+155 PKVALQVTDLSKNPR

-175 AKDLQVLQY
+175 AKDLQVVQY

-196 VVELAFKEANWE
+196 VMELAFKEANWE
-208 DFHIKE
+208 DFNIKE

-239 VLPKTIQ
+239 VLPKTLQ
-246 NLSFDYFSLSNRQFK
+246 SLSFDYFSLSNRQFK
-261 TLSFSTIP
+261 TLSFSAIP

-301 LVLFFLVLFF
+301 LVLFF

-323 ILCLGFVLYHLL
+323 VLCLGFVLYNLL

-357 TILGLSKNEMPI
+357 TILGLSRDEMPI
-369 KIVGSHGDYYK
+369 KILGSHDDYYK

>member
-1 MEFLFEKSLMGFC
+1 MGFLFEKSLMGFC
-14 THSIKI
+14 AHSIKI
-20 VKTIGLILSFLATFL
+20 LKIISLILSL
-35 LADLVAENTHDPE
+35 LVSFWTSFLVAENAHEPE
-48 EIKAKVAYVKIP
+48 EIKAKVVYVKIP

-72 GQIIGVTYEL
+72 GQIIGVTYDL

-90 EAKIKDELDKTQI
+90 EAKIKDGWDKTQI

-126 KIKGVKASIPPLEVS
+126 KIKGIKASIPSLEVS
-141 AFSNKDKYIDYSIA
+141 AFSNKDKYIDHSIA
-155 PKVTLQVTDLSKNSR
+155 PKVILQVTDLSKNPR
-170 YANVM
+170 YANIM
-175 AKDLQVLQY
+175 AKDLQVVQY

-196 VVELAFKEANWE
+196 VMEIAFKEATWE

-239 VLPKTIQ
+239 VLPKTLQ
-246 NLSFDYFSLSNRQFK
+246 NLSFDYFSLSNKQFK

-301 LVLFFLVLFF
+301 LVLFF

-341 LLLAHK
+341 VLLAHK

-357 TILGLSKNEMPI
+357 TILGLSKDEMPI
-369 KIVGSHGDYYK
+369 KILGSHDDYYK

>member
-1 MEFLFEKSLMGFC
+1 MGFLFEKSLMSFC
-14 THSIKI
+14 AHSIKI
-20 VKTIGLILSFLATFL
+20 IKVIGLILSFLAGF
-35 LADLVAENTHDPE
+35 LVAENTSEPE

-72 GQIIGVTYEL
+72 GQIISVTYDL

-90 EAKIKDELDKTQI
+90 EAKIKDGLDKTQI

-126 KIKGVKASIPPLEVS
+126 KIKGIKASIPSLEVS
-141 AFSNKDKYIDYSIA
+141 AFSNKDKYIDHSIA
-155 PKVTLQVTDLSKNSR
+155 PKVTLQVTDLSKNPR

-196 VVELAFKEANWE
+196 VVELAFKEATWE

-214 AIKQGFD
+214 ALKQGFD

-301 LVLFFLVLFF
+301 LVLFF

-369 KIVGSHGDYYK
+369 KILGSHDDYYK